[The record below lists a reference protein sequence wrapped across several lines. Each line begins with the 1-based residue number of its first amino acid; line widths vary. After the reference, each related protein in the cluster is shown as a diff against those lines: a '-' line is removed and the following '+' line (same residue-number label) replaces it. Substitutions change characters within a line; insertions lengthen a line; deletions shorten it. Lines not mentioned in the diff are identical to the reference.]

1 MRTTPAGESRYS
13 TDATL
18 LHDHGLRV
26 RFTADSSP
34 QYQQDMRRGGSLP
47 TRAHGAPVLSGVS
60 LNVKGPCSKTKPS
73 NELQPGPAA
82 ELS

>member
-26 RFTADSSP
+26 RFTAGMP
-34 QYQQDMRRGGSLP
+34 RQYQQEHAQGREPAIKGARGTCVDGRELECK
-47 TRAHGAPVLSGVS
+47 GAMLKDKA
-60 LNVKGPCSKTKPS
+60 VK
-73 NELQPGPAA
+73 
-82 ELS
+82 